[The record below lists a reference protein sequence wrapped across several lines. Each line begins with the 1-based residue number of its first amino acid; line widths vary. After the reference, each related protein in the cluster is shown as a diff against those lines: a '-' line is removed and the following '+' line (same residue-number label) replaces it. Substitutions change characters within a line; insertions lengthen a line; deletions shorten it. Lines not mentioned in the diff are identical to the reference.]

1 MVEDQKASPNNA
13 GITLSKNSF
22 GIKMSFAL
30 SIFLVILSSLCMG
43 VFSLQVIA
51 HPFPISY
58 KPHPNEIINF
68 TPTIPHE
75 VVIMFTDRPEIKASS
90 LKVIDSVNGRVDNND
105 LKLVSD
111 KILSVSLNNSKL
123 HIGNY
128 TVYWLVFSKDD
139 GYSTKGSYEF
149 SIVKY

>member
-1 MVEDQKASPNNA
+1 
-13 GITLSKNSF
+13 
-22 GIKMSFAL
+22 
-30 SIFLVILSSLCMG
+30 MG
-43 VFSLQVIA
+43 FFSLQVIA

-58 KPHPNEIINF
+58 KPHPNETINF
-68 TPTIPHE
+68 TSTIPHE
-75 VVIMFTDRPEIKASS
+75 VVIMFTDRPEIKASG
-90 LKVIDSVNGRVDNND
+90 LKVIDSDNGRVDNND

-139 GYSTKGSYEF
+139 GYLTKGSYEF
-149 SIVKY
+149 SILKY